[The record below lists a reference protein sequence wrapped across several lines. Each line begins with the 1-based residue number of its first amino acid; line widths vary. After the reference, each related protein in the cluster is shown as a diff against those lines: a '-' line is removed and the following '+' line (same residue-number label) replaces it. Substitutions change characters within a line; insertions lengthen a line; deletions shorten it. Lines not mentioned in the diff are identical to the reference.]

1 MLEFIKNSLIKTVYL
16 WGGVMKLMIPIAIA
30 VKILEVFGA
39 INYLGEL
46 LEPVMISVGLPGV
59 LGLVWAV
66 ALITNLWTAA
76 LVFVTVSSGMEITSA
91 EATTLGI
98 MMLFA
103 HGLPLEIRMAQ
114 KCGVSAFFSC
124 FLRVGGAIITAYL
137 FNWIFTTY
145 DLLQEQA
152 MIYISQT
159 RMSQSTYSDWVLGQL
174 QSYVIVFLML
184 LALTLVL
191 DLLKHFGL
199 VHKLGEILSPYF
211 KLMGLSKKCAPIT
224 LVGMTLGLVYGGAL
238 LLKEVDS
245 GDLDEDDVILSI
257 TSMNLFHS
265 IIEDTIIIFM
275 MGGVLIWV
283 LFVRFILTVIV
294 MNVISQLLKF
304 NSDFFW
310 KIIKA

>member
-1 MLEFIKNSLIKTVYL
+1 MFEFTKNSSIKTFHL
-16 WGGVMKLMIPIAIA
+16 WIGVMKLMIPIAIV
-30 VKILEVFGA
+30 VKILEEFGA
-39 INYLGEL
+39 IGSLGAL
-46 LEPVMISVGLPGV
+46 LEPLMVSVGLPGV

-66 ALITNLWTAA
+66 ALTTNLWTAA
-76 LVFVTVSSGMEITSA
+76 LVFVTISSGMDITSA

-103 HGLPLEIRMAQ
+103 HGLLLEVRMAQ
-114 KCGVSAFFSC
+114 KCGVSALFSC
-124 FLRVGGAIITAYL
+124 VLRVGGAIVTAYL

-152 MIYISQT
+152 KVYISQT
-159 RMSQSTYSDWVLGQL
+159 GMSQSTYSDWALGQI
-174 QSYVIVFLML
+174 QSYIIVFFML
-184 LALTLVL
+184 LALTLIL

-199 VHKLGEILSPYF
+199 VHKLGEMLSPYF

-238 LLKEVDS
+238 LLKEVEN
-245 GDLDEDDVILSI
+245 GDLDEDDVILSV

-265 IIEDTIIIFM
+265 IIEDTIIILM
-275 MGGVLIWV
+275 MGGILFWV
-283 LFVRFILTVIV
+283 LFVRFILTVLV
-294 MNVISQLLKF
+294 MNMISQLLKF
-304 NSDFFW
+304 NSNVIW